1 MQPFGVKRVHPAI
14 VDRWWAGT
22 QPNSPVAHWLFG
34 NLYEEIVGVPGLVA
48 ANPPGGVLAQ
58 GSPARYFL
66 PVAPLTVSSVVALAA
81 TERTRPAVAAAAFT
95 VAGAALTGP
104 LVRTVTLDLLTGRAT
119 DPADPARLVR
129 TWHRVHRVRLALVG
143 AAAVAL
149 ARA

>member
-1 MQPFGVKRVHPAI
+1 VTILRAVA
-14 VDRWWAGT
+14 RTA
-22 QPNSPVAHWLFG
+22 VAHWFFG
-34 NLYEEIVGVPGLVA
+34 NLYEEVVGVPALVA
-48 ANPPGGVLAQ
+48 ASPPGGVLAP

-66 PVAPLTVSSVVALAA
+66 PVAPITVASVVALAA

-104 LVRTVTLDLLTGRAT
+104 LVRTVTLDLLTGRTT
-119 DPADPARLVR
+119 DPGERDRLVR
-129 TWHRVHRVRLALVG
+129 TWHRVNRVRLALVG